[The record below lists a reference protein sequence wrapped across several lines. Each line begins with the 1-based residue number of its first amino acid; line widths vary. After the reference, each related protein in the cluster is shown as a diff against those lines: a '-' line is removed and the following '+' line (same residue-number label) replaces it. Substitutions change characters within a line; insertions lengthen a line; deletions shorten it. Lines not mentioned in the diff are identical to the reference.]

1 MKLIDSLTNQKNG
14 KLLLTSKNFEN
25 PALHVEKHGKSYGKG
40 KRGEDERKKR
50 KYASEERQHQQKWQ
64 TLADKELSTE
74 W

>member
-1 MKLIDSLTNQKNG
+1 MLRSMG
-14 KLLLTSKNFEN
+14 K
-25 PALHVEKHGKSYGKG
+25 VCGKG